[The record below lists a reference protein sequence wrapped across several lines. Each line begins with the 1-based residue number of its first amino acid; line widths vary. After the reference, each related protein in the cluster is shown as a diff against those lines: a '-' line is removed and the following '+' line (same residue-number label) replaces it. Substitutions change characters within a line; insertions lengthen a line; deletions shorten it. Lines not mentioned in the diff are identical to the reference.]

1 MKKCNEV
8 TYIVISINVA
18 FFLQN
23 KIFKHF
29 FLYISVLNY
38 SASWGLSI
46 SPGVTVCTI
55 CNLHQQVMLAYK
67 KNQPSIVLKK
77 KIFRQRNMKY
87 FYDITSS
94 TDCME
99 YAVYKSNESNTSRGT
114 IYQTRYN
121 NDVHGRTSLTS
132 SVLKSP
138 LNPPDITSA
147 GEDPEIDF
155 QYCPCIKQDCALKHL
170 SRKQL
175 RSAYHQRNYFLV
187 LNIS

>member
-38 SASWGLSI
+38 GAFWGLRI

-67 KNQPSIVLKK
+67 KKISQVQLVLKK
-77 KIFRQRNMKY
+77 KIFRQRNMKD

-99 YAVYKSNESNTSRGT
+99 YAVYKSNELNTSRGT

-138 LNPPDITSA
+138 LNPPDITPA

-155 QYCPCIKQDCALKHL
+155 QYCPSSKIEL
-170 SRKQL
+170 
-175 RSAYHQRNYFLV
+175 
-187 LNIS
+187 